1 MRQET
6 DASTLPDITP
16 EFYLED
22 AVFATGLGP
31 EALCLG
37 SGLIAERS
45 ARKSSRKGSRKTAHV
60 VKEDPFELEGM
71 INVDAFPTT
80 KADLLRH
87 GLIEVH
93 GSSMT
98 CMLCG
103 YESGPKGLTRIQRH
117 LAHNHSIGPGY
128 PCPVCDYEA
137 KTKDDCQKHGK
148 LKHRLS
154 FSYLGSSDNMPS
166 KVRRLK

>member
-1 MRQET
+1 MRPET
-6 DASTLPDITP
+6 GTSTPPNFTP

-22 AVFATGLGP
+22 AAIFATGLGP
-31 EALCLG
+31 
-37 SGLIAERS
+37 GLIAERS
-45 ARKSSRKGSRKTAHV
+45 ARNFPRKWSRKTAHIV
-60 VKEDPFELEGM
+60 RNEEDFVEFDGM
-71 INVDAFPTT
+71 VNVDAFPTT
-80 KADLLRH
+80 KADMLRH

-117 LAHNHSIGPGY
+117 LAHSHSIGPRF
-128 PCPVCDYEA
+128 PCPECDYEA

-148 LKHRLS
+148 LMHRLS
-154 FSYLGSSDNMPS
+154 FTYLRTSDNMPQ
-166 KVRRLK
+166 VRRLK